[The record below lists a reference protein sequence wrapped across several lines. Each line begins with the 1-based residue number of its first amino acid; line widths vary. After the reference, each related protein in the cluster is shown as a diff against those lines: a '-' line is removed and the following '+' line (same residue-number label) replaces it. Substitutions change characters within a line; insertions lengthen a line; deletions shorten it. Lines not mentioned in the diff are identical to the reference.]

1 MSLYRVETKSP
12 LTNRVDEVRDMEKFL
27 LERGMSR
34 KAALRAAI
42 SAVFGW
48 NSEEYFR
55 EYLPELLE
63 GPGDNS

>member
-1 MSLYRVETKSP
+1 MSFYRVETKSP
-12 LTNRVDEVRDMEKFL
+12 LINRVDEVRDMEAFL

-42 SAVFGW
+42 CAVFGW
-48 NSEEYFR
+48 NNEQFFK

-63 GPGDNS
+63 EPGK